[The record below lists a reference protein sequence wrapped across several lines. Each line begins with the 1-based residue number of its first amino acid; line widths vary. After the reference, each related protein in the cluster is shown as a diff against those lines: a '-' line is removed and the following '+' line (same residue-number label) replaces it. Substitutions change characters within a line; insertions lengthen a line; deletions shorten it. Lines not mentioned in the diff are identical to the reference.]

1 VVCLAKTAIQCA
13 TSLRM
18 RVLRSDGDDLAG
30 WRIQRGSDETGVIKY
45 DVVCA
50 PGFESNF
57 SEDLTKWRF
66 RTRAPELR
74 RTTQVEGLGL
84 KPQGPEVTNN
94 FLQNVHSYNESLEFR
109 VPASRLGSDPLRMGS
124 TTVVKA

>member
-13 TSLRM
+13 ASLRM
-18 RVLRSDGDDLAG
+18 RVLRSGDDSSG
-30 WRIQRGSDETGVIKY
+30 WRIQRGENDTAVVKC
-45 DVVCA
+45 DVACA

-57 SEDLTKWRF
+57 SNNLTKWRF

-84 KPQGPEVTNN
+84 KAQGAEVRQN
-94 FLQNVHSYNESLEFR
+94 FLRNLNNYNEWLGFR
-109 VPASRLGSDPLRMGS
+109 VQASRLGCDPLRMGS
-124 TTVVKA
+124 TAAVKA